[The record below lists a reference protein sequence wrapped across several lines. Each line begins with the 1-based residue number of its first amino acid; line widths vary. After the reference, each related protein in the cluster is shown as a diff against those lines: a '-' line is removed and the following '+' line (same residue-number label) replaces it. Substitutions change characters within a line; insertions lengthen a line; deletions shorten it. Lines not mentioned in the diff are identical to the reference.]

1 MSLLLASASAPAVKV
16 LPVGMV
22 EVSASPA
29 TATIT
34 FARDGS
40 VTYTGGA
47 YNWFTTTLLN
57 VGDSYEISAEISTVP
72 ETSFVGTIG
81 SWEPLTSSVSWTLTK
96 AAGVDT
102 GSLLISIRKAGETT
116 IMSTG
121 LTVFIVEVIA

>member
-1 MSLLLASASAPAVKV
+1 MSLLLASSSAPAVKV
-16 LPVGMV
+16 LPIEMEKISV
-22 EVSASPA
+22 SPA

-34 FARDGS
+34 FARNGS
-40 VTYTGGA
+40 VTYTGGT

-57 VGDSYEISAEISTVP
+57 VGDSYEINAEISTVP
-72 ETSFVGTIG
+72 ETSFIGTIG

-96 AAGVDT
+96 AAGADT
-102 GSLLISIRKAGETT
+102 GSLLISIRKAGEAT